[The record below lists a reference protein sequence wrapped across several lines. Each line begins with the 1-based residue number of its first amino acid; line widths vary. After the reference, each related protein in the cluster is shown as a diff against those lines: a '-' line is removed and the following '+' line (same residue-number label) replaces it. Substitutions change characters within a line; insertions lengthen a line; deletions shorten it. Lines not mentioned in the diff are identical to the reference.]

1 MYSILIFVKK
11 ELLPLSDTYPSVAV
25 VILSWNGKKFLSQF
39 LPSVCRP
46 DYPSLSIYVADNAS
60 TDDTVDFLQKYFPGV
75 KIIKNPVNEGFAQG
89 YNTALQQVE
98 ADYYVLLNQDV
109 EVTPGWISPVI
120 TLMEQ
125 DRSIAAC
132 QPKIRASGERK
143 YFEYA
148 GAAGGWIDQ
157 WGYTFCR
164 GRIFETIEEDKGQYD
179 TVQEIFWASGAA
191 LFVRA
196 EAWHAAGGLDP
207 YFFAHMEEIDLCWR
221 LQNAGYKI
229 LYCPDSLVY
238 HVGGGSLP
246 QGNPRKTYLNF
257 RNNLIMMSKNLPAG
271 EKRSKLFIRVILDGI
286 AATKS
291 LLSGRPAEVKAILKA
306 HYHFYKWSLKKKR
319 GAAPRR
325 EEAPGQ
331 SPHKARLDQLK
342 GVYKGSIIAQYFLKG
357 KRRFSEL
364 M

>member
-1 MYSILIFVKK
+1 M
-11 ELLPLSDTYPSVAV
+11 PLSDTYPSVAV
-25 VILSWNGKKFLSQF
+25 VILSWNGKEFLSQF

-60 TDDTVDFLQKYFPGV
+60 TDDTVDFLQKYFPAV

-164 GRIFETIEEDKGQYD
+164 GRIFGTIEEDKGQYD

-196 EAWHAAGGLDP
+196 EAWHTAGGLDP

-246 QGNPRKTYLNF
+246 RGNPRKTYLNF
-257 RNNLIMMSKNLPAG
+257 RNNLIMMSKNLPA
-271 EKRSKLFIRVILDGI
+271 EERRSKLFIRMVLDGI
-286 AATKS
+286 AGTKS

-306 HYHFYKWSLKKKR
+306 HYHFYKWTLKKR
-319 GAAPRR
+319 Q
-325 EEAPGQ
+325 EAVPPAGEPTGQ
-331 SPHKARLDQLK
+331 ASHRARLDQLK
-342 GVYKGSIIAQYFLKG
+342 GVYSGSIIAQYFLKG